1 MMLMIPGR
9 AQGFAGEVSGLLG
22 HRFDSSLQ
30 VVEFLPFAPFLMPLV
45 VFIIPLDGFQGV
57 DEQGILAPT
66 QILRS
71 DSTASPDRSVEV
83 GSAVAIDKRHCTTP
97 RCVPRFQ
104 SVGCA
109 FRFRNANRPRWS
121 SRSCSSSSKSASV

>member
-1 MMLMIPGR
+1 MMLMVSR
-9 AQGFAGEVSGLLG
+9 LAQGFAGEIPGLLG
-22 HRFDSSLQ
+22 HRFDSTFQ

-45 VFIIPLDGFQGV
+45 ILLISLDGFHRV
-57 DEQGILAPT
+57 DKQGILASSEV
-66 QILRS
+66 LRS

-83 GSAVAIDKRHCTTP
+83 GSAVAIDDRHCTAP

-104 SVGCA
+104 PAGCS
-109 FRFRNANRPRWS
+109 FRFRNAKRSRWF

>member
-9 AQGFAGEVSGLLG
+9 VQGFAGEVSGLLG

-30 VVEFLPFAPFLMPLV
+30 VVEFLPFAPFLMPL
-45 VFIIPLDGFQGV
+45 IILIISLDGFYRV
-57 DEQGILAPT
+57 DEQGILAPS

-71 DSTASPDRSVEV
+71 DSTASPDQSVEV
-83 GSAVAIDKRHCTTP
+83 GSAVAIDDRHCTTP

-104 SVGCA
+104 PAGCS
-109 FRFRNANRPRWS
+109 FRFRNAKRSRCS

>member
-9 AQGFAGEVSGLLG
+9 AQGFAGEGAGSLG
-22 HRFDSSLQ
+22 QVVKRLLQ

-45 VFIIPLDGFQGV
+45 IPVFSLDGFQGV
-57 DEQGILAPT
+57 DEQGILAPS
-66 QILRS
+66 QVLRS

-83 GSAVAIDKRHCTTP
+83 GSAVAIDERHCTTP
-97 RCVPRFQ
+97 RCVPRFHPA
-104 SVGCA
+104 GCS
-109 FRFRNANRPRWS
+109 FRFRNAKRSRWS